1 MWLRLKAAGSECIGT
16 CEDMATTGG
25 GVPGLSVAEC
35 VVRRLKS
42 SHTRTLLYLFSRVSH
57 RIPVAAFVRPI
68 A

>member
-35 VVRRLKS
+35 GPKTQVVAH
-42 SHTRTLLYLFSRVSH
+42 SHSTVS
-57 RIPVAAFVRPI
+57 VLES
-68 A
+68 